1 MQCVNYSLNNLYI
14 GLFSLKRAPSSL
26 KYCLHTSYLT
36 KTQDTEVHKYFSYRT
51 ELINKRS
58 LLFSAICVWRQYFC
72 SFYQLFIGCHKLSWL
87 VVIQRQVLSFEQ
99 GIHVYVVTSGRG
111 FTGVLEAQLLEM
123 DVKLWHK
130 IRQNLIIT
138 WADFISRCTGS
149 APGRGIKVILCI
161 VILLRKIRLC
171 RILLQK
177 KKKCYQFKQ
186 KDDHNIVDGWN
197 SFL

>member
-58 LLFSAICVWRQYFC
+58 LLFSAICVWRQHFC

-87 VVIQRQVLSFEQ
+87 PGSCDTETGALVWARNTCVCRHFRE
-99 GIHVYVVTSGRG
+99 GVYGS
-111 FTGVLEAQLLEM
+111 
-123 DVKLWHK
+123 
-130 IRQNLIIT
+130 IR
-138 WADFISRCTGS
+138 SP
-149 APGRGIKVILCI
+149 APGDGCQTLTQDKTKSYYNLSRFHIKV
-161 VILLRKIRLC
+161 
-171 RILLQK
+171 
-177 KKKCYQFKQ
+177 
-186 KDDHNIVDGWN
+186 H
-197 SFL
+197 

>member
-58 LLFSAICVWRQYFC
+58 LLFSAICVWRQHFC

-111 FTGVLEAQLLEM
+111 FTGVLEAQLLTQTLTQ
-123 DVKLWHK
+123 DKTK
-130 IRQNLIIT
+130 SYYNL
-138 WADFISRCTGS
+138 SRFH
-149 APGRGIKVILCI
+149 IKVHWVCSWQRDKGYF
-161 VILLRKIRLC
+161 VYC
-171 RILLQK
+171 NPAE
-177 KKKCYQFKQ
+177 
-186 KDDHNIVDGWN
+186 KD
-197 SFL
+197 

>member
-14 GLFSLKRAPSSL
+14 GLFSLKRAPSTPH
-26 KYCLHTSYLT
+26 CLHTSYLT

-58 LLFSAICVWRQYFC
+58 LLFSAICVWRQHFC

-177 KKKCYQFKQ
+177 KK
-186 KDDHNIVDGWN
+186 NVISSN
-197 SFL
+197 RRMIITL

>member
-14 GLFSLKRAPSSL
+14 GLFSLKRAPSTPH
-26 KYCLHTSYLT
+26 CLHTSYLT
-36 KTQDTEVHKYFSYRT
+36 KTQDTEVHKYFSYRI

-58 LLFSAICVWRQYFC
+58 LLFSAICVWRQHFC

-87 VVIQRQVLSFEQ
+87 FVIQRQVLSFEQ

-111 FTGVLEAQLLEM
+111 FTGQLLEM

-138 WADFISRCTGS
+138 WADFISRCTGPAS
-149 APGRGIKVILCI
+149 GRGIKVILCI

-186 KDDHNIVDGWN
+186 KDDHNIVEGWY